1 MARSL
6 FHILGSNES
15 DLSSTVNQKEN
26 PLSLGPTKISTKAVV
41 GRGRLHSRLGD
52 ALVVVV
58 ALVLVNLPQRRVV
71 LLALENGKQA
81 LGRME

>member
-15 DLSSTVNQKEN
+15 DLSSTVNQKGS
-26 PLSLGPTKISTKAVV
+26 PLSLGRARISTKAVV
-41 GRGRLHSRLGD
+41 GRLHSRLGD

-58 ALVLVNLPQRRVV
+58 ALVLVDLPQRRVV